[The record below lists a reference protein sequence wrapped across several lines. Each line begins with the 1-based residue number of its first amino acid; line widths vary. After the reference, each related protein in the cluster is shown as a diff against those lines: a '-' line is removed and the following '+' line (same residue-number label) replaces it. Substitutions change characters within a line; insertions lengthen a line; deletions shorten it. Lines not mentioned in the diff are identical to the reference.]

1 MKKIFQLVPVLLLCS
16 CGSKESKNNN
26 SNGEL
31 GDSSFPIKIDISLT
45 DTQLVTS
52 DLYEIDSIV
61 ALETIEASLIGDIN
75 KLEIYDGKL
84 FIFDRDAVNKLVI
97 FSSDGSYI
105 GNIGR
110 QGGGPGE
117 YDKIRDFCID
127 RENSRII
134 ILDNHYNLLFFDSE
148 GNYLETH
155 KLVAPAGSIGIVSSG
170 VVALFTEIKS
180 SSYPYG
186 DFKLKIY
193 DYIKKEVIRTKF
205 LADEPQ
211 IVPSSSHPLSQ
222 TSLGLRLAY
231 STTDTVYSVLANE
244 VRAKYLVNYEGNL
257 KRPDDF
263 FENLPNVERRSKYIV
278 ESGYAGPPRNFIETD
293 RHIFFRFSLRGK
305 IYQNLFD
312 KTSGKLIL
320 SNKNITNDYFMGSA
334 KSALSPIAATE
345 SQFILSIEP
354 QYVKM
359 YRDMYA
365 SKGQNIEYHPILKPV
380 LEGINGDENSML
392 LFVKMK

>member
-1 MKKIFQLVPVLLLCS
+1 MT
-16 CGSKESKNNN
+16 ESS
-26 SNGEL
+26 SNF
-31 GDSSFPIKIDISLT
+31 DSD
-45 DTQLVTS
+45 
-52 DLYEIDSIV
+52 E
-61 ALETIEASLIGDIN
+61 
-75 KLEIYDGKL
+75 
-84 FIFDRDAVNKLVI
+84 VNKLVI

-193 DYIKKEVIRTKF
+193 DYIKKEVIVTKF

-211 IVPSSSHPLSQ
+211 IVPTSSHPLSQ
-222 TSLGLRLAY
+222 SSLGLRLAY

-244 VRAKYLVNYEGNL
+244 VRAKYVVNYEGNL

-278 ESGYAGPPRNFIETD
+278 ESGYAGPPSNFMETD
-293 RHIFFRFSLRGK
+293 QHIFFQYSIKGFR
-305 IYQNLFD
+305 YQTVFD
-312 KTSGKLIL
+312 KAANKVLH
-320 SNKNITNDYFMGSA
+320 SNTTIANDYFYGSG
-334 KSALSPIAATE
+334 KGPLTIIAVTE
-345 SQFILSIEP
+345 SQFILLVEP

-359 YRDMYA
+359 FHEQNK
-365 SKGQNIEYHPILKPV
+365 SKNKESEYHPILKPV

-392 LFVKMK
+392 LFAKIK